1 MTSGTPLPIA
11 ARGPGGTLNPA
22 GPFGARPPNAFG
34 LSKTRLVTTSL
45 VLYVLVFCSITGHI
59 AIEEA
64 IASLC
69 FNIGP

>member
-45 VLYVLVFCSITGHI
+45 VLLCARVL
-59 AIEEA
+59 
-64 IASLC
+64 
-69 FNIGP
+69 